1 MCFCM
6 QVPVVSVDRNKMIAI
21 RTTSGSPE
29 EVTKLLPGDNGFAYA
44 IFPSDGARHETD
56 VANLFFS
63 IASKAAQKPKFQ
75 AKGKGSAK
83 GKSKAKGKAPPP
95 SSSSE
100 SSEEEKGEWDE
111 EVHPT
116 DEDGDE
122 VDVSEAPA
130 EPASTAAA
138 PPAAAPALEME
149 EVQPPDD
156 AHEAEESPR
165 KKSKQ
170 EIFFDFIE
178 TL

>member
-1 MCFCM
+1 
-6 QVPVVSVDRNKMIAI
+6 MIAI

-44 IFPSDGARHETD
+44 IFPSDGARHQTD

-63 IASKAAQKPKFQ
+63 IASKAAQKPK

-95 SSSSE
+95 SSGE
-100 SSEEEKGEWDE
+100 SGEEEKGEGDE
-111 EVHPT
+111 EVHPA

-122 VDVSEAPA
+122 VDVSETPA

-149 EVQPPDD
+149 EVQPPED
-156 AHEAEESPR
+156 AHEAEDSPR

>member
-1 MCFCM
+1 
-6 QVPVVSVDRNKMIAI
+6 MIAI

-44 IFPSDGARHETD
+44 IFPSDGARHQTD

-63 IASKAAQKPKFQ
+63 IASKAAQKPKFR

-95 SSSSE
+95 SSSNE

-156 AHEAEESPR
+156 AHEAEEPPR

>member
-1 MCFCM
+1 M

-44 IFPSDGARHETD
+44 IFPSDGARHQTD

-63 IASKAAQKPKFQ
+63 IASKAAQKPK
-75 AKGKGSAK
+75 AKAKGKGSGKGSAK

-100 SSEEEKGEWDE
+100 SGEEEKGEGDE

-122 VDVSEAPA
+122 ADVSEAPA

-138 PPAAAPALEME
+138 PPSFWLILLL
-149 EVQPPDD
+149 DHLTTYSD
-156 AHEAEESPR
+156 ACNFNIYS
-165 KKSKQ
+165 
-170 EIFFDFIE
+170 
-178 TL
+178 